1 MSLFARALLTRY
13 ILLILHPLEQ
23 ARCPNLVQIGW
34 SLKIIDPR
42 KYVFHYYIFPKNP
55 IFLKVSIIH
64 TSLAGQNFKRIEA
77 DDTVSSFH
85 QL

>member
-42 KYVFHYYIFPKNP
+42 KYIFHYYSQNPDIFE
-55 IFLKVSIIH
+55 S
-64 TSLAGQNFKRIEA
+64 TSSTGQNFKRIET